1 MSLTYTMLGFLNQ
14 GPLTGYE
21 LKKIIDSSTQNFW
34 HAELSQIYPVL
45 KEMERKQWVAV
56 RIIEQAGKPDKKE
69 YSITP
74 AGRAALLDWLREPL
88 DEIPAT
94 KSPLLLKLFFIGE
107 LDREEL
113 LAQLRCQSEIQRAR
127 LKRYQSESRELLAE
141 AQASRVAPQKLLMW
155 ELVREYG
162 ERQARS
168 SLDWLENA
176 IQRIQGEK

>member
-1 MSLTYTMLGFLNQ
+1 MSLSYTILGFLNQ
-14 GPLTGYE
+14 DAMTGYE
-21 LKKIIDSSTQNFW
+21 LKKIIDLSTQFFW

-45 KEMERKQWVAV
+45 KEMEKKKWVTV
-56 RIIEQAGKPDKKE
+56 DFIEQDGKPNKKK

-74 AGRAALLDWLREPL
+74 TGRSALITWLQEPL

-94 KSPLLLKLFFIGE
+94 KSPILLKLFFMGE
-107 LDREEL
+107 LDTEEM
-113 LAQLRCQSEIQRAR
+113 LAQLRCQLEIQKAR
-127 LKRYQSESRELLAE
+127 HKRYQSESRELLAE